1 MQLLGLHQNRVCE
14 LQYRESLNF
23 SMKDVLAWF
32 AKCDEAIA
40 LAEKYNL
47 FGGHKGMWIKDIH
60 NI

>member
-1 MQLLGLHQNRVCE
+1 VRIATAE
-14 LQYRESLNF
+14 YRESLNF
-23 SMKDVLAWF
+23 STKDMPAWF
-32 AKCDEAIA
+32 AKCDEAMA